1 MQHFEPHGRR
11 SPAVSSKRVAPTTR
25 ASSAYPRKRAVTAC
39 QVCRARRT
47 KCDLKKPACSFCSK
61 IGAECVFDP
70 SVLSSFDPASLEIIE
85 RLDRLERKLDNP
97 LHPRLESV
105 IEQQSVPSS
114 THDPHALLPENLDAV
129 LKWAVFQRLA
139 PSSKVGSTATSPI
152 WRGILGRIPVTGDE
166 LDPASCNEWL
176 DNFFNEVHIKN
187 PILDE
192 ENTRRLVRKVCLDGA
207 GWDSS
212 SCLALLVCANGA
224 LVREFRMPSLEH
236 HELEGSVAMALFSA
250 AQKRLGPVML
260 ANSVV
265 EAQCVF
271 LVGVFLMSILRPV
284 EAWRMFL
291 QALAIC
297 QSFKSS
303 CRRVSNDTAGSI
315 DTTAAQE
322 SIYWSCWKSE
332 QELRWELGPS
342 DFSSRTLD
350 PPQLFPS
357 IPDACKDEN
366 LRAWYFYLSEI
377 SLWRL
382 DTETRQE
389 MRRVAN
395 EGRSGVLRALADIS
409 DGTLQQLAIWQESL
423 APPVSL
429 AGHDPPS
436 ADSDI
441 IRFVLRGRTTYIHEL
456 ISWPFIHVMINEEDE
471 SPRTQQW
478 ASDGLSFHLERLAI
492 NRPGFYHRH
501 HGTWLM
507 LRSSAR
513 SACIILACAYLP
525 STSKLMPEGWKEPV
539 EATIQMLN
547 YWRDQTEGIGDAVDL
562 MQHLLTIVETGKSG
576 HDS

>member
-1 MQHFEPHGRR
+1 MQDDELRARR
-11 SPAVSSKRVAPTTR
+11 GSAMSTKRVAPTSR
-25 ASSAYPRKRAVTAC
+25 GSSAYPRKRAVTAC
-39 QVCRARRT
+39 QVCRVRRT
-47 KCDLKKPACSFCSK
+47 KCDQKKPACSFCSK

-70 SVLSSFDPASLEIIE
+70 SALSTFDPASLEIIE

-97 LHPRLESV
+97 LHPRYEHPT
-105 IEQQSVPSS
+105 EQHGVPSNA
-114 THDPHALLPENLDAV
+114 HAPLNDPHALLPGNLDAV
-129 LKWAVFQRLA
+129 LKWAVFQDLA
-139 PSSKVGSTATSPI
+139 PSPVVRPGVSSPI
-152 WRGILGRIPVTGDE
+152 LPGMLGRIPVTGDE

-192 ENTRRLVRKVCLDGA
+192 QHTRRLVRKVCLEGA
-207 GWDSS
+207 GWDTS
-212 SCLALLVCANGA
+212 SCLALVVCANGA
-224 LVREFRMPSLEH
+224 LVREFRIPSLEQ
-236 HELEGSVAMALFSA
+236 HELEGSVAMSLFAA
-250 AQKRLGPVML
+250 AQKRLGPVMV
-260 ANSVV
+260 ATGVV
-265 EAQCVF
+265 QAQCVF
-271 LVGVFLMSILRPV
+271 FVGVFLMSVLQPV

-303 CRRVSNDTAGSI
+303 SRKVSQDNSSLSDS
-315 DTTAAQE
+315 AAAEE

-342 DFSSRTLD
+342 DFSSRALG

-357 IPDACKDEN
+357 IPDACKDQN
-366 LRAWYFYLSEI
+366 IRAWYFYLSEI

-389 MRRVAN
+389 MTKVVT
-395 EGRSGVLRALADIS
+395 EGRSGVLRALADIGDS
-409 DGTLQQLAIWQESL
+409 TLEQLAVWQESL

-436 ADSDI
+436 TDNDI

-456 ISWPFIHVMINEEDE
+456 ISWPFIQSMINEEND
-471 SPRTQQW
+471 SPRTMQW
-478 ASDGLSFHLERLAI
+478 VVNGLSFHLERLVV

-513 SACIILACAYLP
+513 SACILLACAYLP
-525 STSKLMPEGWKEPV
+525 STSKLMPSEWKEAV
-539 EATIQMLN
+539 EATIQMLE
-547 YWRDQTEGIGDAVDL
+547 YWRGQTEGIGDAVDL
-562 MQHLLTIVETGKSG
+562 MHQLFTLV
-576 HDS
+576 